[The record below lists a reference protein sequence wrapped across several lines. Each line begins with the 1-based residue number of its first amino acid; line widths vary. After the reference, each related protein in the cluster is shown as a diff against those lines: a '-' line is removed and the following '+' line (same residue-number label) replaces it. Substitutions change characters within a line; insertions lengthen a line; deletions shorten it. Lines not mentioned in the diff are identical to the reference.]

1 MVLKAAFF
9 NIFGDI
15 RILQIFYNR
24 LIILKIIG
32 FCCIEWEVGVL
43 SDLSVNGKV
52 KVYQLWENKSVPPR
66 GKKLVPMRVE
76 LSYHHLP
83 VDQNV

>member
-15 RILQIFYNR
+15 RILQIFYNH

-32 FCCIEWEVGVL
+32 FCCIEWQVGV
-43 SDLSVNGKV
+43 SNDLS
-52 KVYQLWENKSVPPR
+52 
-66 GKKLVPMRVE
+66 RVVTKRRF
-76 LSYHHLP
+76 LF
-83 VDQNV
+83 NN

>member
-1 MVLKAAFF
+1 MVVKAAFF

-32 FCCIEWEVGVL
+32 FCCIELEIGVSNYL
-43 SDLSVNGKV
+43 S
-52 KVYQLWENKSVPPR
+52 
-66 GKKLVPMRVE
+66 RVVTKRRF
-76 LSYHHLP
+76 LF
-83 VDQNV
+83 NN

>member
-1 MVLKAAFF
+1 MVVKAAFF

-32 FCCIEWEVGVL
+32 FCCLEGEVGV
-43 SDLSVNGKV
+43 SNDLSKAVTKRRFLFN
-52 KVYQLWENKSVPPR
+52 N
-66 GKKLVPMRVE
+66 
-76 LSYHHLP
+76 
-83 VDQNV
+83 

>member
-1 MVLKAAFF
+1 MVVKAAFF

-43 SDLSVNGKV
+43 RNLSKIVIKRRFLFN
-52 KVYQLWENKSVPPR
+52 N
-66 GKKLVPMRVE
+66 
-76 LSYHHLP
+76 
-83 VDQNV
+83 

>member
-1 MVLKAAFF
+1 MVVKAAFF

-32 FCCIEWEVGVL
+32 FCCIEWEIGVL
-43 SDLSVNGKV
+43 SDLSKIVIKRRFLLN
-52 KVYQLWENKSVPPR
+52 N
-66 GKKLVPMRVE
+66 
-76 LSYHHLP
+76 
-83 VDQNV
+83 

>member
-1 MVLKAAFF
+1 MLHNTSLLINLKILKISIKDTNMVVKAAFF

-15 RILQIFYNR
+15 RIFLDFLYNR

-43 SDLSVNGKV
+43 SNLTKV
-52 KVYQLWENKSVPPR
+52 LIKGRFLFN
-66 GKKLVPMRVE
+66 
-76 LSYHHLP
+76 
-83 VDQNV
+83 N

>member
-1 MVLKAAFF
+1 MVLKPAFF
-9 NIFGDI
+9 NIFGDV

-43 SDLSVNGKV
+43 SNLSQIVIERRFLFN
-52 KVYQLWENKSVPPR
+52 N
-66 GKKLVPMRVE
+66 
-76 LSYHHLP
+76 
-83 VDQNV
+83 